1 MSIKFNS
8 HEDVALYVSKIVNEL
23 VDVSMGHISQVDKD
37 QQWLIYGRV
46 VNSLFHR
53 CYAPAIY
60 HTHKSDN
67 DIKDRLDGQFT
78 KKPTGYKTK
87 RFKTKK

>member
-1 MSIKFNS
+1 MIKFNS
-8 HEDVALYVSKIVNEL
+8 HEEVALYVSKIVNEL
-23 VDVSMGHISQVDKD
+23 VDVSMGYISQVDKD

-67 DIKDRLDGQFT
+67 DIKDRLNGQFT
-78 KKPTGYKTK
+78 KQPSKNKTR
-87 RFKTKK
+87 RFKIKK